1 MQNGILFVIL
11 TAFTYSKLFMNLPII
26 DKFYA
31 ESVLKLYKKGSGFDF
46 SEKVLPSH
54 IKRYL
59 HNIIIGFWPKAA
71 L

>member
-54 IKRYL
+54 KQ
-59 HNIIIGFWPKAA
+59 
-71 L
+71 